1 MKDNFKKNFP
11 NLDLPPNLGSICLMR
26 RESGQLAL
34 PFRGDMAYCHQ
45 KNSKK
50 SNLHNTVLSSPA
62 IVWGFLL
69 LFDYQS
75 ERHCSKTDCSV
86 SPHNSLFDYQSERH
100 CFKT

>member
-34 PFRGDMAYCHQ
+34 PFRGDLVYCHQ

-50 SNLHNTVLSSPA
+50 SSVHNASLITSQNVTAPKPRLGFVRLQIGLITSQNVTAPKLIG
-62 IVWGFLL
+62 IV
-69 LFDYQS
+69 
-75 ERHCSKTDCSV
+75 E
-86 SPHNSLFDYQSERH
+86 
-100 CFKT
+100 

>member
-50 SNLHNTVLSSPA
+50 
-62 IVWGFLL
+62 I
-69 LFDYQS
+69 
-75 ERHCSKTDCSV
+75 
-86 SPHNSLFDYQSERH
+86 
-100 CFKT
+100 